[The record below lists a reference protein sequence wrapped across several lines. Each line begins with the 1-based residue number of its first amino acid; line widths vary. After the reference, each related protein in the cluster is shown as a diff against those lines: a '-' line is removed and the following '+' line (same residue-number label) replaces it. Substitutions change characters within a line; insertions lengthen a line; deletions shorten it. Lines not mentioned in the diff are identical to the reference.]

1 MTDTTSTPR
10 ALSGVVAVVTGAS
23 RGVGKGI
30 ALGLGEAGATVIVT
44 GRTRAGSH
52 PAPVAGPSEALP
64 GSIDDTANEVTA
76 RGGKGIAF
84 ACDHGDDA
92 DVERLFA
99 FVRDTAGRI
108 DVLVNN
114 VFAIPEG
121 PLTLPF
127 WELPISSWDTMH
139 RVGLR
144 SHYVASVHAVRLML
158 ATERRVAESAPR
170 GLIVNVS
177 SFGGMHYAINVAYGA
192 GKAAVDRMTRDS
204 ARELKAHGIAA
215 VAIYP
220 GIVRTE
226 RVVADVDGLAW
237 DLSNAESAV
246 FSGRAVAALASDR
259 NVMDRTG
266 RVLVVAELATDYGFT
281 DEDGSVP
288 KSLRIKERGA
298 AAPNPAS
305 K

>member
-1 MTDTTSTPR
+1 MTRP
-10 ALSGVVAVVTGAS
+10 LIGVVAVVTGAS

-30 ALGLGEAGATVIVT
+30 ALGLGEAGATVVVT
-44 GRTRAGSH
+44 GRTRAASSSAQ
-52 PAPVAGPSEALP
+52 PLP
-64 GSIDDTANEVTA
+64 GTIDETAHEVTA
-76 RGGKGIAF
+76 RGGQGIAF
-84 ACDHGDDA
+84 ACDHADDA

-99 FVRDTAGRI
+99 FVRDEVGRV

-114 VFAIPEG
+114 AFAIPAG
-121 PLTLPF
+121 PLVGPF
-127 WELPISSWDTMH
+127 WELPITSWDAMH

-158 ATERRVAESAPR
+158 EQKPRHAEPVDR

-177 SFGGMHYAINVAYGA
+177 SFGGKHYAINVAYGA

-204 ARELKAHGIAA
+204 ARELRPHGIAA

-246 FSGRAVAALASDR
+246 FSGRAVAALACDR
-259 NVMDRTG
+259 QVLTRTG
-266 RVLVVAELATDYGFT
+266 RVLVVAELAAEYGFT
-281 DEDGSVP
+281 DIDGSLP
-288 KSLRIKERGA
+288 KSLRISERGDA
-298 AAPNPAS
+298 GP
-305 K
+305 KRTD